1 MKNHIFFIAL
11 SISLLFPFRISAEV
25 RILSPDRWK
34 PDIIGSWNC
43 ENSGLSYT
51 NTVYGDTY
59 YNPNWQD
66 MSKASNIESASI
78 VRYFNLKPNYKRGW
92 TFSMT
97 ITNLNAE
104 KGHLY
109 YNKNFPNKKQSSDQI
124 YWGLRIG
131 YIADGKSRETII
143 WIYRSSSQNPY
154 ISSDFIGYNVDNYG
168 WRRSDIYYPECFP
181 SKAPTFEIKTGS
193 YSDGDHTYIKWGNLS
208 ITDLPVYI
216 EELKYIVVNV
226 GTQAKI
232 QIGKPSAYADACGYA
247 NRRDASDLISQD
259 RFREAIAKLYQKDEN
274 YYEKPA
280 YNLAYCYL
288 MVGEYDNAVKICNAL
303 IKYNGETLQ
312 KAYIVRGLAKEGK
325 EEYLEALEDYK
336 HGGESAIE
344 LYSRLY
350 STIYN
355 VSNRQKSQHSSQQI
369 NKKPQLTR

>member
-11 SISLLFPFRISAEV
+11 SISLLFSVVISAEV
-25 RILSPDRWK
+25 RILSPESWK
-34 PDIIGSWNC
+34 PDITGSWNC

-66 MSKASNIESASI
+66 MSKAGNIESLS
-78 VRYFNLKPNYKRGW
+78 VFRYFYLKPDYKRSW

-104 KGHLY
+104 KGYLY

-124 YWGLRIG
+124 YWGICIG
-131 YIADGKSRETII
+131 YVADGKSRETKI
-143 WIYRSSSQNPY
+143 WIKSSEQNSY
-154 ISSDFIGYNVDNYG
+154 AHNFISYNVDNYG
-168 WRRSDIYYPECFP
+168 WKRSDIYYPECLP
-181 SKAPTFEIKTGS
+181 SKAPVFEIRTGS
-193 YSDGDHTYIKWGNLS
+193 YSSGDHTYLEWGNLS
-208 ITDLPVYI
+208 ITDFPVYI
-216 EELKYIVVNV
+216 EELRYIVVNV
-226 GTQAKI
+226 GTQSKI
-232 QIGKPSAYADACGYA
+232 QIGKPSAYADSREYA

-259 RFREAIAKLYQKDEN
+259 KFREAIAKLYKDNEV

-336 HGGESAIE
+336 HGGEAAIE
-344 LYSRLY
+344 LYNRLY
-350 STIYN
+350 DIVYN
-355 VSNRQKSQHSSQQI
+355 VPNRQKSQHSSQQI